1 MVSGRKMAFVA
12 IVVIIVAAS
21 LGFYFL
27 QYGGIWGGRVTKITW
42 QRTGGFMGINE
53 ALMIESDGSASLTS
67 NLLGDME
74 LVLSEVEF
82 KSLISLIKEANFF
95 RFDDSYRAKSGVADY
110 FIYRLTVETTSMVK
124 TVEWVDSWASEKTLP
139 EMLGEIEGH
148 ILSIIQGEGFGSIEG
163 TVFDQNE
170 KPISDMRVSIVNGT
184 TSFPEILAITNEEG
198 YYLIGSVPPGVFM
211 VGVHDLQGERIGLKS
226 VYVRGGET
234 STLNFNIQSSAP
246 A

>member
-82 KSLISLIKEANFF
+82 KSLISRGLERSRVTFF
-95 RFDDSYRAKSGVADY
+95 LLFK
-110 FIYRLTVETTSMVK
+110 VK
-124 TVEWVDSWASEKTLP
+124 A
-139 EMLGEIEGH
+139 
-148 ILSIIQGEGFGSIEG
+148 
-163 TVFDQNE
+163 
-170 KPISDMRVSIVNGT
+170 
-184 TSFPEILAITNEEG
+184 LA
-198 YYLIGSVPPGVFM
+198 
-211 VGVHDLQGERIGLKS
+211 
-226 VYVRGGET
+226 
-234 STLNFNIQSSAP
+234 A
-246 A
+246 